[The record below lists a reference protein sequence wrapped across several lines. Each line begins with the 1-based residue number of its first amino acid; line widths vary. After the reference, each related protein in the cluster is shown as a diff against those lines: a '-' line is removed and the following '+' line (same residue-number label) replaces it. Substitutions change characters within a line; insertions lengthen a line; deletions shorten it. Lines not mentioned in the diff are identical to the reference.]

1 MSIKKVLSLR
11 EKLFFLSSHQRLLRI
26 LWCFLPKEI
35 KKEEE
40 EDKTEEERH
49 KKRNK
54 NHKFFFTAFKKIFY
68 HHKKNLSLRENFFI
82 ITEKIFHFV
91 QNIFRF
97 YKRKFFSIEKNFV
110 SLFAVE
116 FCFDTKFKGKMRN
129 LNVE

>member
-11 EKLFFLSSHQRLLRI
+11 EKLFFLSSHQSLLRI

-54 NHKFFFTAFKKIFY
+54 NHKFFF
-68 HHKKNLSLRENFFI
+68 HC
-82 ITEKIFHFV
+82 V
-91 QNIFRF
+91 Q
-97 YKRKFFSIEKNFV
+97 KNFL
-110 SLFAVE
+110 SS
-116 FCFDTKFKGKMRN
+116 
-129 LNVE
+129 

>member
-40 EDKTEEERH
+40 EEEEDKTEEERH

-54 NHKFFFTAFKKIFY
+54 NYKFFFHY
-68 HHKKNLSLRENFFI
+68 
-82 ITEKIFHFV
+82 V
-91 QNIFRF
+91 Q
-97 YKRKFFSIEKNFV
+97 KNFL
-110 SLFAVE
+110 SS
-116 FCFDTKFKGKMRN
+116 
-129 LNVE
+129 